1 MKNLMD
7 FTIASVAFWAVGF
20 ALMFGAGSAFFGAE
34 GWFLSGGDGAFESL
48 SWTVV
53 PLEAKFIFQLVFAG
67 TAATIV
73 SGAIGGRVKFSSYVW
88 FSLGMTAL
96 IYPVIGHWI
105 WGGGWLAELGMWDF
119 AGSTVVH
126 AVGGWA
132 ALAGALVLGARIGKY
147 GPDGKPRAMPGH
159 NMALAVLGVFILW
172 LGWFGFNPGSTMAL
186 DPVAISHIFV
196 TTNIAAATGAI
207 AALMVSWLRF
217 KKPDSSMTFNGVL
230 ASLVA
235 ITAPCAF
242 VGVGSAALI
251 GVVGGALVVP
261 AVLFFERVGVDDP
274 VGAISVHGV
283 CGVWGTM
290 ALGLFA
296 APPFAGGEGQPGLG
310 LFFGGGVTQL
320 WIQTLG
326 TVAASL
332 AAFAAAYVLFLGI
345 KAVLGLRVTP
355 EEEIEG
361 LDIAEHGNEAYPTL
375 LHPIHTP
382 ALVPMARTSSAQ
394 LAAAVSGD

>member
-1 MKNLMD
+1 
-7 FTIASVAFWAVGF
+7 
-20 ALMFGAGSAFFGAE
+20 MFGAGSALFGAE
-34 GWFLSGGDGAFESL
+34 GWFLGGGDEAFGSL

-73 SGAIGGRVKFSSYVW
+73 SGAIGGRVKFSSYIW
-88 FSLGMTAL
+88 FSVFMTAL

-105 WGGGWLAELGMWDF
+105 WGGGWLASMGFWDF

-126 AVGGWA
+126 GVGGWA
-132 ALAGALVLGARIGKY
+132 ALAGAMVLGPRIGKY
-147 GPDGKPRAMPGH
+147 GSDGKPRAMPGH
-159 NMALAVLGVFILW
+159 NMALAVLGVFVLW
-172 LGWFGFNPGSTMAL
+172 LGWFGFNAGSTMAL
-186 DPVAISHIFV
+186 DSVAISHIFL
-196 TTNIAAATGAI
+196 TTNIAAATGALG
-207 AALMVSWLRF
+207 ALALSWLLF
-217 KKPDSSMTFNGVL
+217 KKPDASMTFNGVL
-230 ASLVA
+230 AGLVA

-251 GVVGGALVVP
+251 GLVGGVVVVL

-274 VGAISVHGV
+274 VGAVSVHGV
-283 CGVWGTM
+283 CGVWGTI

-296 APPFAGGEGQPGLG
+296 APPFAGGEAQPGVG
-310 LFFGGGVTQL
+310 LLFGGGFAQL

-326 TVAASL
+326 TVAACA
-332 AAFAAAYVLFLGI
+332 AAFGATYLLFLAI
-345 KAVLGLRVTP
+345 KATVGLRVTP

-382 ALVPMARTSSAQ
+382 ALVPMARTGT
-394 LAAAVSGD
+394 LAGAVSGD